1 MEAVKRYALSDN
13 NDCNCRKEQ
22 RTKRPNISVHGI
34 ECDEGRAAT
43 ARAKGF
49 EIQTANFLQ
58 VQPQP
63 LFDVV
68 LMNPPFYRK
77 HYQAHVEHA
86 LKFLK
91 PNGVLYA
98 VLPESA
104 AGAHGYI
111 QRPDWGQDVWEDLP
125 VGSFS
130 ASGTNI
136 NTGIAKFSVS

>member
-1 MEAVKRYALSDN
+1 MEAVRRYALSPN
-13 NDCNCRKEQ
+13 NDYYCHTTNRRKLPQ
-22 RTKRPNISVHGI
+22 IAVQGI

-49 EIQTANFLQ
+49 QVQTANFLQ
-58 VQPQP
+58 VEPAP
-63 LFDVV
+63 IFDVV
-68 LMNPPFYRK
+68 LMNPPFYGK
-77 HYQAHVEHA
+77 HYQTHVKHA

-91 PNGVLYA
+91 PGGVLYA

-111 QRPDWGQDVWEDLP
+111 DRPDWGQDEWEDLP

-130 ASGTNI
+130 NSGTNI
-136 NTGIAKFSVS
+136 NTGIAKFTA